1 MAVSTVAVVVRQL
14 IRGNAIAHVVFV
26 PWCDRKPRKGRPR
39 ECVLTDVTKARPAT
53 GRKSDQVGHQDRE
66 LPRLHPVDA
75 ARRQPRA
82 DPEVPEEHLQN
93 TDDDL
98 VALQCTA
105 RQERQRRGTITIGN
119 PVHGAFQPNGYV
131 NRSRDMVSPAVYP
144 RLSSHH
150 FDIQSTARKSHCHGY
165 SCRLPALV
173 LNHFDTQ
180 STEITLSWVL
190 SPFTR
195 ACSCL
200 EFSPL

>member
-1 MAVSTVAVVVRQL
+1 MSQRLA
-14 IRGNAIAHVVFV
+14 
-26 PWCDRKPRKGRPR
+26 RPR
-39 ECVLTDVTKARPAT
+39 
-53 GRKSDQVGHQDRE
+53 RKSDRVGHQDRE

-93 TDDDL
+93 TDDL

-144 RLSSHH
+144 RLFSLRARKSHCHGYSRLSPALVLVLNSHH
-150 FDIQSTARKSHCHGY
+150 FDIQSTARQSHCVNTNSDH
-165 SCRLPALV
+165 RKKKDLKDFV
-173 LNHFDTQ
+173 LK
-180 STEITLSWVL
+180 
-190 SPFTR
+190 
-195 ACSCL
+195 
-200 EFSPL
+200 

>member
-1 MAVSTVAVVVRQL
+1 MSSLFHGATESSA
-14 IRGNAIAHVVFV
+14 
-26 PWCDRKPRKGRPR
+26 KGGR
-39 ECVLTDVTKARPAT
+39 EDVLWQMSQKLAQPQ
-53 GRKSDQVGHQDRE
+53 RKSDRVGHQDRE

-82 DPEVPEEHLQN
+82 DPEVLEEHLQN

-131 NRSRDMVSPAVYP
+131 NRSRDMV
-144 RLSSHH
+144 
-150 FDIQSTARKSHCHGY
+150 F

-173 LNHFDTQ
+173 
-180 STEITLSWVL
+180 
-190 SPFTR
+190 
-195 ACSCL
+195 
-200 EFSPL
+200 FSPL

>member
-1 MAVSTVAVVVRQL
+1 MCVDRCHKSSPGHGAK
-14 IRGNAIAHVVFV
+14 AIGSGT
-26 PWCDRKPRKGRPR
+26 RMTNSRI
-39 ECVLTDVTKARPAT
+39 
-53 GRKSDQVGHQDRE
+53 
-66 LPRLHPVDA
+66 HPVDA

-82 DPEVPEEHLQN
+82 DPEVPEEHLEN
-93 TDDDL
+93 ADDDL

-119 PVHGAFQPNGYV
+119 PVHGAFEPNGYV

-173 LNHFDTQ
+173 LNHFNIQ
-180 STEITLSWVL
+180 SRRGYHFESHGYSRRSPALVL
-190 SPFTR
+190 V
-195 ACSCL
+195 L
-200 EFSPL
+200 NFSPL

>member
-1 MAVSTVAVVVRQL
+1 MTVAVAVSTVAVVVRQL

-26 PWCDRKPRKGRPR
+26 PWCDRKPRKGRSR
-39 ECVLTDVTKARPAT
+39 GCVLTDVTKARPAT
-53 GRKSDQVGHQDRE
+53 AQSDRVGHKDRE
-66 LPRLHPVDA
+66 LPVDT

-93 TDDDL
+93 TDDL

-119 PVHGAFQPNGYV
+119 PVHGAFEPNGYV
-131 NRSRDMVSPAVYP
+131 NRSRDMVTPAVYP

-150 FDIQSTARKSHCHGY
+150 FDIQSTARKSHCPGY
-165 SCRLPALV
+165 SCRLPAL
-173 LNHFDTQ
+173 
-180 STEITLSWVL
+180 
-190 SPFTR
+190 
-195 ACSCL
+195 